1 MVTNVIR
8 EKKKKE
14 VIYLVLSME
23 MVLDFSIAMLEIRWA
38 NMPSKFWW
46 EIISYLKF
54 YEMP

>member
-8 EKKKKE
+8 EKKIK

-38 NMPSKFWW
+38 NIPSKFWW
-46 EIISYLKF
+46 EIISYLKL